1 MNIKQWLFAKKIIGQ
16 AYESKLTTGL
26 PASILAAQCILETGW
41 GKYIPIDIETGKFSY
56 NLFGIKGTGTNGSVD
71 IYTHEYI
78 KGEKVRIIAKFRAYH
93 NYVESFTDYGNLI
106 LGNPRYKKAVAVK
119 NNPREYIRELWL
131 AGYATDINYPAKV
144 IQIAEQCKFIPKV
157 KV

>member
-56 NLFGIKGTGTNGSVD
+56 NLFGIKGTGDNGSVN

-106 LGNPRYKKAVAVK
+106 LKASRYEKAVANK
-119 NNPREYIRELWL
+119 NNATAYIWELWK
-131 AGYATDINYPAKV
+131 AGYATDPIYPEKVLKIAKM
-144 IQIAEQCKFIPKV
+144 CKFI
-157 KV
+157 